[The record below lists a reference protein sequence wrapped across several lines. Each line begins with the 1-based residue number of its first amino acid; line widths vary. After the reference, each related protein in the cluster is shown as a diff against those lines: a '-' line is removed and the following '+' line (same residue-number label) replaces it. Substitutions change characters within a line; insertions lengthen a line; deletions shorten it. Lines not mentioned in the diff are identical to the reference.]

1 MTDDTVIEAKTITK
15 VDSKG
20 NKRRRKKCKRG
31 YKLSSD
37 GSTCER
43 VSGREKNKKKK
54 SIRKAVRT
62 RKAQGASSK
71 KRTTRKR
78 LRALKKRKSYG
89 L

>member
-1 MTDDTVIEAKTITK
+1 MSDELIEKTITK

-20 NKRRRKKCKRG
+20 RKTRRKKCKRG

-37 GSTCER
+37 GKRCQRITGSD
-43 VSGREKNKKKK
+43 KAKKKK
-54 SIRKAVRT
+54 AIRKAVRT
-62 RKAQGASSK
+62 KKAQGGSSR
-71 KRTTRKR
+71 KRTTKKR

>member
-1 MTDDTVIEAKTITK
+1 MSEEAIVEVKTITK

-20 NKRRRKKCKRG
+20 NKRRRKKCRRG

-37 GSTCER
+37 GKTCVR
-43 VSGREKNKKKK
+43 ISGKEKNKKKK

-78 LRALKKRKSYG
+78 LRALRKRKSYG